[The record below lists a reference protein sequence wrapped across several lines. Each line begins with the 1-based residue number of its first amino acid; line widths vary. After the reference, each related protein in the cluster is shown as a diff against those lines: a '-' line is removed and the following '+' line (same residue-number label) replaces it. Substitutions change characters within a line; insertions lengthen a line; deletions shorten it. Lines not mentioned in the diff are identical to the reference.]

1 MWHWSCRKCELS
13 LIPILLWEG
22 HVWTTVRSGLTRT
35 LTTYHQLM
43 GIPASLWW
51 LWSTKFLQDTAF
63 SPKLFSLNQPTTLQ
77 FNMAQEKGNCLSDR
91 NSSLVIEYKL
101 FGPENCYLH
110 NLAHM
115 KSPCVISDLF
125 DETALVTDHVYLQL
139 GCFEVIFSPPGRHLS
154 GDRKKWSTNYCHSV
168 KFPRCLFK
176 NNWLCK
182 WLLRKNPLE
191 ITSFVSRQHIYM
203 WNERCKQEKV

>member
-1 MWHWSCRKCELS
+1 
-13 LIPILLWEG
+13 
-22 HVWTTVRSGLTRT
+22 
-35 LTTYHQLM
+35 
-43 GIPASLWW
+43 
-51 LWSTKFLQDTAF
+51 
-63 SPKLFSLNQPTTLQ
+63 
-77 FNMAQEKGNCLSDR
+77 MAQEKGNCLSDR

-154 GDRKKWSTNYCHSV
+154 GDRKK
-168 KFPRCLFK
+168 
-176 NNWLCK
+176 
-182 WLLRKNPLE
+182 
-191 ITSFVSRQHIYM
+191 
-203 WNERCKQEKV
+203 